1 MQQQHSRYD
10 VPEIQPIEPDNGNAF
25 NLPVYVQSIKLAE
38 NFIVKSYQS
47 QSLKTQLTLL
57 AFQIKVH
64 NNKIIDKNGC
74 YIELDE
80 SGKLKPDTNLD
91 DIIIPNVNKNFLL
104 RSIIELIKFRGPL
117 DHDKKQDLKI
127 KFINKL
133 FLAGDDICSLTHE
146 LLTEIELKNLAIIYK
161 KDGEADQFTIYDSV
175 SLEKYIDGK
184 VRADIIC
191 DPLTQKPF
199 DIEMDMIFKFNKKFN
214 IYGIRFSESLNS
226 NFNRIASL
234 IGLPNS
240 LAEKIKYINECDDY
254 YVDIN
259 DSDEDGYSFLHYAV
273 LKSDLESISIL
284 INKGIN
290 IEAQDSNGNTALY
303 LAILNNRQDIISAL
317 IDYGADIDKI
327 YYEKISRSLR
337 LSRGGAFFKSKFK
350 EEGKFFEKLQDEE
363 FCEKLK
369 NGKLEQEDF
378 EKLKI
383 KINFTHMNKT
393 ILHYAVEK
401 GDLILIKRLIEMG
414 ANPNIN
420 SDKQEISPLNIA
432 IENKRD
438 DIIRYLIQ
446 TNSDIKIINKKSQKS
461 LLHHS
466 ASSGNIELTRYLI
479 EQGLD
484 INLKD
489 SSGKTP
495 LHYAVISGN
504 IEIVRLLLESNTKI
518 DVNAK
523 DRDGRSALHHAVRL
537 KNDDVMCDIINLLLS
552 ANINPKLFNNSGYC
566 ALHEAVLN
574 QNVEAI
580 ELLANNPENTK
591 IVDKRGLNSLHLIS
605 KNNLNEK
612 SLEIIKLLQNSGIDI
627 DAGDENGN
635 PVIVSAIKNNQI
647 ELVKTLIDLNAK
659 TDFLKEKI
667 IDDVRCCDSLL
678 RCFRK
683 PPAKFL
689 KSKGFIGTS
698 RIKLSPEMTDLI
710 LPIIDPEHNFLRSD
724 NKEIANKDVIAKF
737 EFEQV
742 SSSLTLPAVTDQQN
756 SMIHDDSAIIMS
768 TMPQARVE
776 GAGAEIFNIE
786 SKQVFR
792 C

>member
-1 MQQQHSRYD
+1 MQQQHSRYY

-38 NFIVKSYQS
+38 NFIVKSHQS
-47 QSLKTQLTLL
+47 QSLQAKLTLL

-214 IYGIRFSESLNS
+214 IYGITFSESLNS
-226 NFNRIASL
+226 NFNRIVSF
-234 IGLPNS
+234 IGLSNDLS
-240 LAEKIKYINECDDY
+240 KKIQYINECDDFF
-254 YVDIN
+254 VDIN
-259 DSDEDGYSFLHYAV
+259 DSDKNGYTFLHHAV
-273 LKSDLESISIL
+273 LKSDIELIPIL

-290 IEAQDSNGNTALY
+290 IEAKDSNGNTALY

-327 YYEKISRSLR
+327 YYEKISRSTKW
-337 LSRGGAFFKSKFK
+337 SRGKVFFVGKFN
-350 EEGKFFEKLQDEE
+350 EEGKFF
-363 FCEKLK
+363 EKLK

-378 EKLKI
+378 DKLKLKI
-383 KINFTHMNKT
+383 NATYKNKT

-446 TNSDIKIINKKSQKS
+446 TNSDIKSINKKSQKS

-484 INLKD
+484 VNLKD

-504 IEIVRLLLESNTKI
+504 TEVVRLLLESNAKI

-523 DRDGRSALHHAVRL
+523 DRDCRSALHHAVRL
-537 KNDDVMCDIINLLLS
+537 KSDDVMSDIINLLLS
-552 ANINPKLFNNSGYC
+552 ANIKPELFNNSGYC

-574 QNVEAI
+574 QNVKAI
-580 ELLANNPENTK
+580 ELLANNPENAK

-635 PVIVSAIKNNQI
+635 PVIIYAIENNQI

-683 PPAKFL
+683 PPAKLLEFN
-689 KSKGFIGTS
+689 GFIGTY
-698 RIKLSPEMTDLI
+698 RFKLSPEMTDLI
-710 LPIIDPEHNFLRSD
+710 LSIIDPEHNFLGSD
-724 NKEIANKDVIAKF
+724 NKKIANKDVSAKF

-742 SSSLTLPAVTDQQN
+742 SSSLTLPEVTDQQN
-756 SMIHDDSAIIMS
+756 SMIHEDSAIIMS
-768 TMPQARVE
+768 TMPQARVG
-776 GAGAEIFNIE
+776 GAGGKMID
-786 SKQVFR
+786 KQVREVFR